1 MTLHILSSDVCWQKE
16 QFYNYFLTVLFRP
29 RSLSLLTLHP
39 LSSLSWLCST
49 NRSWSASFE
58 CHLNKNLIW
67 ILCVDKCK
75 KLSHV
80 QHFNPGIEV
89 GIPLFFPSTVFFF
102 FLFRVSF
109 PRANNSFG
117 FIVCFRTGS
126 ARTART
132 PCLFSHSSVW
142 ASGCLPP
149 LTSYIWHSPNLLAA
163 FQQAVSQC
171 PTQLTTSVL
180 MRFYCWHTVVFF
192 FPHCFLPVKVDSAN
206 LQYDKTKTWG
216 KAFTVNHLVFADV

>member
-1 MTLHILSSDVCWQKE
+1 M
-16 QFYNYFLTVLFRP
+16 
-29 RSLSLLTLHP
+29 
-39 LSSLSWLCST
+39 
-49 NRSWSASFE
+49 
-58 CHLNKNLIW
+58 
-67 ILCVDKCK
+67 
-75 KLSHV
+75 
-80 QHFNPGIEV
+80 

-132 PCLFSHSSVW
+132 PCLFSHSTVW

-180 MRFYCWHTVVFF
+180 MRFYCWHTVGFF
-192 FPHCFLPVKVDSAN
+192 FPTVFCLSKSILQIFNMTKQRPGVKLSLWIIWFLLTYKQILVETESVA
-206 LQYDKTKTWG
+206 
-216 KAFTVNHLVFADV
+216 AFMFGCKGRRL